1 MCYRSQ
7 TVKPE
12 DIFSTCNFQ
21 SILPAPECPD
31 QVEYLMVLDSE
42 EDSENPGS
50 KACQDKSRQVT
61 DQNTSNQKTWNKLNI
76 TDHSDQWKLPAHNC
90 QDSDSES
97 TALNTSQH
105 SNVPQHKPDIYQNG
119 PCVISHKNMARSSPT
134 SCTCNVEQNVEQNDG
149 LKEYAEQKQRAD
161 CKQKLIIEQEEDYSK
176 VSGIYRETV
185 LVIQKDNSPVQR
197 HKKTNNDNDPS
208 KKIKNETTSSGKD
221 STDTQEYVAAL

>member
-1 MCYRSQ
+1 MCYHSQ

-90 QDSDSES
+90 QDSDPES

-119 PCVISHKNMARSSPT
+119 PCVISHKSMARSSPT

-149 LKEYAEQKQRAD
+149 LMEYAEQKQRAD
-161 CKQKLIIEQEEDYSK
+161 CKQMLIIEQEEDYSK

-208 KKIKNETTSSGKD
+208 KKIKNETTSSAKD
-221 STDTQEYVAAL
+221 STNTQEYVAAL